1 VAWSTRELA
10 DLAGTTVRAVR
21 HYHDVGLLEEPRRR
35 ANGYKQYGVAH
46 LVRLLRI
53 KRLAD
58 LGFTLPQIAELGDAD
73 QHPRE
78 ALRGLDA
85 HLART
90 LDRLRDVHTEV
101 RQILQQAAP
110 TDLPPALAARIRDAD
125 LSDADRTLL
134 IVLTRVLDL
143 AVVTDFV
150 DTLRA
155 LPPSAAATEFDH
167 LPADAD
173 EATRQQL
180 AIRLLPRS
188 RTLRV
193 MLPRLCTTTGLSAAA
208 ARTLDEAVRDLYNPA
223 QSDVLRRVGLLLR
236 SRPDPDSAGRA
247 SASSK
252 HVTLGRKSWDTS
264 SSGTRTARR
273 SSSTTRTRARDSPSS
288 SSTATRSTATAG
300 NARRASCSPPATASS
315 PTTVAGSAARRRSA
329 PATTTT
335 PSPPT

>member
-1 VAWSTRELA
+1 MAWSTRELA

-35 ANGYKQYGVAH
+35 ANGYKQYRVAH
-46 LVRLLRI
+46 LVRVLRI

-58 LGFTLPQIAELGDAD
+58 LGFTLPQIAELGGAD

-78 ALRGLDA
+78 ALR
-85 HLART
+85 T
-90 LDRLRDVHTEV
+90 LDRHLAQDLTRLQRARVEV
-101 RQILQQAAP
+101 RRILQQAAP
-110 TDLPPALAARIRDAD
+110 TDLPPALAARFRDAD
-125 LSDADRTLL
+125 LSDADRALL
-134 IVLTRVLDL
+134 VVLTRVLDF

-155 LPPSAAATEFDH
+155 LPPSPAATAFDQ

-173 EATRQQL
+173 DATRHEL

-193 MLPRLCTTTGLSAAA
+193 MLPRLRSATTGLSAAA

-236 SRPDPDSAGRA
+236 ARPDPVRIPQAGLT
-247 SASSK
+247 
-252 HVTLGRKSWDTS
+252 VP
-264 SSGTRTARR
+264 RR
-273 SSSTTRTRARDSPSS
+273 HGVCT
-288 SSTATRSTATAG
+288 
-300 NARRASCSPPATASS
+300 PP
-315 PTTVAGSAARRRSA
+315 
-329 PATTTT
+329 
-335 PSPPT
+335 